1 MRAVPISYKPDSNT
15 EQVEGD
21 GTMEEL
27 PRAVAGATPEQLAP
41 ALDAEVLRGLRE
53 LQMDGESD
61 LVAELAD
68 IYLAD
73 APTQIATM
81 REAIALGNT
90 ATLRLAAHSLKGS
103 SASLGATHLVALC
116 NEIEELAQAGTVDG
130 TAEKLADVEQ
140 ELVRVR
146 AALGRPVR

>member
-1 MRAVPISYKPDSNT
+1 
-15 EQVEGD
+15 
-21 GTMEEL
+21 MEEL
-27 PRAVAGATPEQLAP
+27 PQAVDRAASEQLAP

-73 APTQIATM
+73 APTQIAAM
-81 REAIALGNT
+81 REAIAWGNT
-90 ATLRLAAHSLKGS
+90 VALRLAAHTLKGS
-103 SASLGATHLVALC
+103 SASLGATHLVELC
-116 NEIEELAQAGTVDG
+116 KEIEELGQGGTVAG
-130 TAEKLADVEQ
+130 AAEKLVDVEQ

-146 AALGRPVR
+146 AALGRPVH